1 MSVKAS
7 FENNF
12 KLLKF
17 ARARIESKSAERE
30 LRARAE
36 GFIERLCDL
45 GYIVYSGM
53 FFLFSVEVATL
64 LNHIYS
70 VFSCCVFVS
79 VSLLLGWIELSMIYF
94 NLFSFSL
101 MQMVSD

>member
-1 MSVKAS
+1 MKAS

-17 ARARIESKSAERE
+17 AKARIESKNAERE
-30 LRARAE
+30 LRAREE

-45 GYIVYSGM
+45 GYIVYTGM

-70 VFSCCVFVS
+70 VFSCVVCLFQF
-79 VSLLLGWIELSMIYF
+79 LFCLGGSNCL
-94 NLFSFSL
+94 
-101 MQMVSD
+101 